1 MLSNRVS
8 SFGIT
13 VSAKGGHDGPFRLE
27 IDYIGLEYDPEHKER
42 FAYEMYKMPKYVVA
56 T

>member
-1 MLSNRVS
+1 MSGR
-8 SFGIT
+8 
-13 VSAKGGHDGPFRLE
+13 AGHEGPFGLE
-27 IDYIGLEYDPEHKER
+27 IDHIGLEFDPLNNEH